1 MSSGVVLAVM
11 IGIGI
16 AVQVAVLGRTA
27 SDTNPLTVSLALQ
40 LSGVAVATVWATSRG
55 AWADVFAVGRYW
67 WWIPLG
73 AGGWILVAALGF
85 ASNKIGVAA
94 TLALSVAAQL
104 VAGLLV
110 DSATGTHSLSA
121 MQALGAA
128 LILCGA
134 ILVVAAP

>member
-1 MSSGVVLAVM
+1 MSSGVVVAVI

-16 AVQVAVLGRTA
+16 AVQVSVLGRTA

-40 LSGVAVATVWATSRG
+40 RSGVAVAAVWATSRG

-104 VAGLLV
+104 VAGLLI
-110 DSATGTHSLSA
+110 DSATGTHRLSA
-121 MQALGAA
+121 TPALGAA
-128 LILCGA
+128 LILGGA